1 MKLEDSSGT
10 VTEARSPKDIESL
23 IDKVG
28 KGIDHCILSDG
39 DAYIQ
44 TAASG
49 SGLLVQYG
57 DSSGNYEGI
66 DPSLPPQ
73 TVKKMFTAFFQ
84 HDESWKTHTAF
95 SQIGEAK
102 PASAASSPAGAS
114 QAAESPGSRED
125 LKNSVI
131 NSVKREAQT
140 SFSYMIRRVLRRFIR
155 RIF

>member
-1 MKLEDSSGT
+1 MKLEDSSGKF
-10 VTEARSPKDIESL
+10 TEARSPRDIESL
-23 IDKVG
+23 IDQVG
-28 KGIDHCILSDG
+28 KGIDHCILSDD

-57 DSSGNYEGI
+57 DPTGNYEGT
-66 DPSLPPQ
+66 DPGLSPQ

-84 HDESWKTHTAF
+84 HDASWKTHTAF
-95 SQIGEAK
+95 SQIGEAE
-102 PASAASSPAGAS
+102 PASAAPSPIGAS
-114 QAAESPGSRED
+114 RAAESPGNKEN
-125 LKNSVI
+125 LKDTVI
-131 NSVKREAQT
+131 NSVKREAQN

>member
-1 MKLEDSSGT
+1 MKLEDSSGKF
-10 VTEARSPKDIESL
+10 TEARSPKDIENL
-23 IDKVG
+23 IDQVG
-28 KGIDHCILSDG
+28 KGIDHCILSDD

-57 DSSGNYEGI
+57 DPTGNYEGT
-66 DPSLPPQ
+66 DPSLSPQ

-84 HDESWKTHTAF
+84 HDASWKTHIAF
-95 SQIGEAK
+95 SQIGEAE
-102 PASAASSPAGAS
+102 PASAAP
-114 QAAESPGSRED
+114 SPGNREN
-125 LKNSVI
+125 LKDTVI
-131 NSVKREAQT
+131 NSVKREAQN